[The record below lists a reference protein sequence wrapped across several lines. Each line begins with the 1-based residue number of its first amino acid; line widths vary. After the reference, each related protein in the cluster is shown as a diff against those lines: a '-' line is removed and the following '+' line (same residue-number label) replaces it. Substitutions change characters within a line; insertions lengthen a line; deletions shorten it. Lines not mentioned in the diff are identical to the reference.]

1 MLAAALPVAA
11 VGSLIGMM
19 PHYAEDAHGN
29 LIKCGPTRFYVGRRP
44 SPWCNVDFDLW
55 RLIAE
60 VGLYVATGLV
70 VAAIMLGIRSAVAQ
84 RRSTAGM
91 PSPSPEY
98 GP

>member
-1 MLAAALPVAA
+1 
-11 VGSLIGMM
+11 M
-19 PHYAEDAHGN
+19 PKTTTATSS
-29 LIKCGPTRFYVGRRP
+29 KCGPTRFYVGRRP

-60 VGLYVATGLV
+60 VGLCVATGLV

>member
-19 PHYAEDAHGN
+19 PHYAEDDHGN

-60 VGLYVATGLV
+60 VGLCVATGLV
-70 VAAIMLGIRSAVAQ
+70 VAAIILGIRSAIAQ

-91 PSPSPEY
+91 PSPSAEY